1 MCCVNLKTAIPATT
15 SCRLPGVRILSVVLL
30 LVTTSVSCGDEDNR
44 YDEEVRNNFLVECQ
58 VEADASSCAKLLS
71 CIEGAMP
78 QDEFLYEENILLLTD
93 DLSDRMADVM
103 ARCISDPG

>member
-1 MCCVNLKTAIPATT
+1 
-15 SCRLPGVRILSVVLL
+15 
-30 LVTTSVSCGDEDNR
+30 
-44 YDEEVRNNFLVECQ
+44 
-58 VEADASSCAKLLS
+58 
-71 CIEGAMP
+71 MP

>member
-1 MCCVNLKTAIPATT
+1 M
-15 SCRLPGVRILSVVLL
+15 RILLVILL
-30 LVTTSVSCGDEDNR
+30 LATTSVSCGGEAHR

-71 CIEGAMP
+71 CIEGEMA
-78 QDEFLYEENILLLTD
+78 QDEFLYEESLLVLTD
-93 DLSDRMADVM
+93 DLSDRLADVM

>member
-1 MCCVNLKTAIPATT
+1 MI
-15 SCRLPGVRILSVVLL
+15 LL
-30 LVTTSVSCGDEDNR
+30 LATTSVSCGGEAHR

-71 CIEGAMP
+71 CIEGEMA
-78 QDEFLYEENILLLTD
+78 QDEFLYEESLLVLPD
-93 DLSDRMADVM
+93 DLSDRLADVM